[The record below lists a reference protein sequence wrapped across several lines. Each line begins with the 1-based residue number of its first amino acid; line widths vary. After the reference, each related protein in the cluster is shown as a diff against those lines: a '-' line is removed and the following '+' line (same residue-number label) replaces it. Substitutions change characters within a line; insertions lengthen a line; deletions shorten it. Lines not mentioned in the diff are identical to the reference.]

1 MTELPMSFL
10 LTEAVIFGLV
20 MGSFLNVLILRI
32 PQKRSILG
40 RSACPKC
47 GQTIPLYRN
56 IPVLTYL
63 FQGGKGAC
71 CKSPISLQYPLIEA
85 LSGVLAAAVMLH
97 AQSIPQFFIWYL
109 LFFCPLLVIS
119 IIDMQLRIIPDV
131 ISLPFIIVGVFVQLF
146 ENWGNPLTALSVS
159 GLGVLI
165 GGGSL
170 LLIAEVFSRI
180 KKVEAMGGGDIKLA
194 AMLGAF
200 LGWKAL
206 LFIFF
211 VSSLLAL
218 TYATVSML
226 MGKGG
231 FRNRTIPF
239 GPFLSMAAMIYW
251 LYGKPITDWY
261 FSATGLPTNPFFPH

>member
-10 LTEAVIFGLV
+10 LTEAVLFGLV

-109 LFFCPLLVIS
+109 LFSARCWSFPSSTCNYASSPMSFPCL
-119 IIDMQLRIIPDV
+119 
-131 ISLPFIIVGVFVQLF
+131 
-146 ENWGNPLTALSVS
+146 
-159 GLGVLI
+159 
-165 GGGSL
+165 SL
-170 LLIAEVFSRI
+170 LLASLSNFS
-180 KKVEAMGGGDIKLA
+180 KT
-194 AMLGAF
+194 GA
-200 LGWKAL
+200 
-206 LFIFF
+206 
-211 VSSLLAL
+211 
-218 TYATVSML
+218 
-226 MGKGG
+226 
-231 FRNRTIPF
+231 IPSR
-239 GPFLSMAAMIYW
+239 L
-251 LYGKPITDWY
+251 
-261 FSATGLPTNPFFPH
+261 